1 MCNSV
6 SAIPRDVSNSRGFK
20 PVECIGPLRDP
31 VRMPLLRTWSLSFQ
45 ILEASQ
51 MQVLFFKGVQE
62 AGTNRRQGIPKY
74 GRLYAGVG
82 PSLPSR
88 E

>member
-1 MCNSV
+1 MNR
-6 SAIPRDVSNSRGFK
+6 AIKRSRKNAFAENLESEFPDLGGFANA
-20 PVECIGPLRDP
+20 GP
-31 VRMPLLRTWSLSFQ
+31 F
-45 ILEASQ
+45 
-51 MQVLFFKGVQE
+51 FFKGVQE